1 MQQMQQMQHMQQMQ
15 YMQQMQQMQHMQ
27 KLQQMQ
33 QMSMMYSHG
42 MDAAYGGWPQPQAE
56 ADPCPTV
63 PPVASILARRPKSR
77 RAA

>member
-1 MQQMQQMQHMQQMQ
+1 
-15 YMQQMQQMQHMQ
+15 
-27 KLQQMQ
+27 
-33 QMSMMYSHG
+33 MMYGSG
-42 MDAAYGGWPQPQAE
+42 MDGSYGWSQPQPD